1 MRRRRLIVALFATM
15 LTLGL
20 IALSWTLLS
29 GSSEAGVGSMHNC
42 APAGNWSIAV
52 WDGESGT
59 SPTDALAS
67 CGPDAVDAAYSID
80 PVTQAWSRWFAAN
93 PALSNMPPFSDVQGV
108 LAMGSAAGPS
118 AATATPSPTA
128 TATVTPTATPTP
140 PVAAPQVRVET
151 VAEDDEA
158 RSEGIM
164 VICPGGSIPPG
175 DTRAADLDTCDDDND
190 DIWEDIHASYKLST
204 VFEGIPVE
212 PTAVM
217 CMVVRNDIVS
227 PSAPQIPEEV
237 IATESTDVTDR
248 FVCMIRPLAPG
259 IGVLDV
265 YYTGPDAAEAVGTY
279 ELVVQAILTVG
290 SRVYYGTDIQDLCVL
305 GWPFNDAGTNKTF
318 SVDASTEVGLKH
330 LKRAP
335 HPLDGFAGCND
346 AALFQRELLGLT
358 IP

>member
-1 MRRRRLIVALFATM
+1 MRRRRLIVALFATT

-20 IALSWTLLS
+20 LGLSWTLLS

-93 PALSNMPPFSDVQGV
+93 PALSNMPPFSDVQGG
-108 LAMGSAAGPS
+108 LAMGSASGP
-118 AATATPSPTA
+118 AATVTATATPTPSAAPAA
-128 TATVTPTATPTP
+128 TPTPTP

-164 VICPGGSIPPG
+164 VICPGGSTPPG

-190 DIWEDIHASYKLST
+190 DI
-204 VFEGIPVE
+204 
-212 PTAVM
+212 
-217 CMVVRNDIVS
+217 
-227 PSAPQIPEEV
+227 
-237 IATESTDVTDR
+237 
-248 FVCMIRPLAPG
+248 
-259 IGVLDV
+259 
-265 YYTGPDAAEAVGTY
+265 
-279 ELVVQAILTVG
+279 
-290 SRVYYGTDIQDLCVL
+290 
-305 GWPFNDAGTNKTF
+305 
-318 SVDASTEVGLKH
+318 
-330 LKRAP
+330 
-335 HPLDGFAGCND
+335 
-346 AALFQRELLGLT
+346 
-358 IP
+358 